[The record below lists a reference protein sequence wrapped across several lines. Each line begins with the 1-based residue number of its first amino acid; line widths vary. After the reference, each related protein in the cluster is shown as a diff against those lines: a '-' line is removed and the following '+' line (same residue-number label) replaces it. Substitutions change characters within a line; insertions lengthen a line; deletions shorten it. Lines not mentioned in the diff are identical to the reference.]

1 MLVSISRCR
10 DQINIVL
17 EDIIEC
23 FIRAKGAIF
32 SAIHTMLTSLDMDVD
47 VLEHIY
53 VAGGI
58 GSGINMDNAVRIG
71 MFPNVDRGLFPSSV
85 QE

>member
-1 MLVSISRCR
+1 MK
-10 DQINIVL
+10 
-17 EDIIEC
+17 DIIEC

-32 SAIHTMLTSLDMDVD
+32 SAIHTMLTSLDMDVE

-71 MFPNVDRGLFPSSV
+71 MFPDVDRGLFQSSV